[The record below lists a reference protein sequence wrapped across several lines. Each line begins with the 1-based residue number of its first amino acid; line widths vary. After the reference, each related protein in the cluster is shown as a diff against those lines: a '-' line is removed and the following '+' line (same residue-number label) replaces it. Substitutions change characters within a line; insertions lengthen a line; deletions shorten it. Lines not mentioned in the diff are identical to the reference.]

1 MSPVVLNI
9 EELTAI
15 LALAV
20 KSNETTPGG
29 TTTVDA
35 GSSLLRGTGEISL
48 TIS

>member
-29 TTTVDA
+29 TTTDA
-35 GSSLLRGTGEISL
+35 INDEETNVSSSILVKLA
-48 TIS
+48 